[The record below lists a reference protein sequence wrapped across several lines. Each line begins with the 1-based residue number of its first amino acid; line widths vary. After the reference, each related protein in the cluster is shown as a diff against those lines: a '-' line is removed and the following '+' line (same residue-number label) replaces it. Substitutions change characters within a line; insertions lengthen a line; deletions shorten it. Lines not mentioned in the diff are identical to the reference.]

1 MKTVEEARF
10 EFLNLF
16 TSLHSTNKGFK
27 NERSVTL
34 EDFYEYH
41 QYVSTS
47 FERDIEFRNFV
58 IGVWNID
65 VLPVKE
71 NEYAGVHTD

>member
-1 MKTVEEARF
+1 VLDQDNSGSLELDEVKTRFDPTRHPDVRANVKTVEEARF

-27 NERSVTL
+27 NEKSVTL

-41 QYVSTS
+41 
-47 FERDIEFRNFV
+47 
-58 IGVWNID
+58 
-65 VLPVKE
+65 
-71 NEYAGVHTD
+71 